1 MQLIIDSLPLLWRG
15 LIVTFQLASL
25 TLLFTAFISLF
36 VGIASVSRYWILRAL
51 AVIYV
56 EFFRDIPLVVNL
68 LFVYFGAPLVGLA
81 LDPFTA
87 ALVSFTSWGSANGAE
102 IIRGGF
108 NALAKHQRE
117 SAQALG
123 LRSWETMFLVL
134 LPQIMLPILPAFTGL
149 FSLLIQATSLATL
162 VGATEFLRSA
172 KIIVE
177 RQTMM
182 TGESPAFL
190 VFGFVLCVYFVICY
204 SLNLFTAW
212 LERRIVTARTVHRH
226 EPQKIAPSHKTQ
238 VNPENS

>member
-1 MQLIIDSLPLLWRG
+1 
-15 LIVTFQLASL
+15 
-25 TLLFTAFISLF
+25 
-36 VGIASVSRYWILRAL
+36 
-51 AVIYV
+51 
-56 EFFRDIPLVVNL
+56 
-68 LFVYFGAPLVGLA
+68 
-81 LDPFTA
+81 
-87 ALVSFTSWGSANGAE
+87 
-102 IIRGGF
+102 
-108 NALAKHQRE
+108 
-117 SAQALG
+117 
-123 LRSWETMFLVL
+123 MFLVL